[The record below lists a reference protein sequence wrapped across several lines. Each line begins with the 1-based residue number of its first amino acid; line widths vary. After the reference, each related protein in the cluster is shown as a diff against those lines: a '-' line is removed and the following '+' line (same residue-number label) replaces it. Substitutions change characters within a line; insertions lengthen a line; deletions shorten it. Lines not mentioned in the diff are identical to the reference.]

1 MIEFLVPLDFLESRL
16 KELKMITSAQE
27 RNALMVDDNKS
38 DSELLEKLTDLVPIN
53 DLEAQAFLIKI
64 RETSVQDQIEY
75 IVNCSECGTMNS
87 LKIDT
92 SDCIDL
98 SPSYYNDQQ
107 FPVGVFTSLDSI
119 INNEVID
126 KISIRDYQELENIMK
141 KQNEQI
147 VKKLHTKHCR
157 KCRNEI
163 DIFID
168 PRAIFT
174 KSTLSSIYSDYVNI
188 SMYSNNGKL
197 DIDSLYPFERE
208 IYNSMITDKL
218 KEGES

>member
-1 MIEFLVPLDFLESRL
+1 MIKFLVPLDFLEQRL
-16 KELKMITSAQE
+16 KDISMITSAQE
-27 RNALMVDDNKS
+27 RNALMVDDGKS
-38 DSELLEKLTDLVPIN
+38 DSEVLEKLTNLTPIN
-53 DLEAQAFLIKI
+53 DLEAEAFLIKI

-75 IVNCSECGTMNS
+75 IITCDMCNTMNS
-87 LKIDT
+87 IKIET

-107 FPVGVFTSLDSI
+107 FPVGLFTSLDSI
-119 INNEVID
+119 INNGVLDE
-126 KISIRDYQELENIMK
+126 ISIRDYQKLEDIMTT
-141 KQNEQI
+141 QNEQI
-147 VKKLHTKHCR
+147 VKKLHTKYCR
-157 KCRNEI
+157 KCKNEI
-163 DIFID
+163 EIFID

-208 IYNSMITDKL
+208 IYNSMISDKL
-218 KEGES
+218 KEGE